1 MNARATVRLL
11 GATTV
16 LSGSVTLGAVA
27 APVQTGTA
35 AAVKVTAAGVGKVGV
50 GKRYSKLRAA
60 GLLGPQR
67 KGCELSGKGARAARL
82 RAPLKG
88 SVGLTRSK
96 RRRVRDIVV
105 TGGAT
110 ARGVGI
116 GASRADITAAFPK
129 ARFDSSTEEVFDIT
143 LVKVPKGGGGRLQFA
158 LDTAT
163 KKVTLIGV
171 PFIAFCE

>member
-1 MNARATVRLL
+1 MNPRATARLL

-16 LSGSVTLGAVA
+16 LAGAVA
-27 APVQTGTA
+27 LGTTAAPAQTGSA
-35 AAVKVTAAGVGKVGV
+35 AAVKVTAAGVGKVKV

-82 RAPLKG
+82 RVPLKG
-88 SVGLTRSK
+88 SVDLTRSEP
-96 RRRVRDIVV
+96 RRVRDIVV

-116 GASRADITAAFPK
+116 GASKANITGAFPK
-129 ARFDSSTEEVFDIT
+129 AKFDSSTEEVFGIT
-143 LVKVPKGGGGRLQFA
+143 LVKVPKSGGGRLQFA
-158 LDTAT
+158 LDTGT